1 MGRASFDLRFLRRYN
16 ILMLRELFSFNLLG
30 HSLGIDL
37 GTTNTLIYRKGQ
49 GIVLNMPTVMALRNT
64 NEEVIGVGEEAR
76 LMLGKT
82 PQNIRAIRP
91 LQDGVV
97 ADYEITRK
105 MVSHF
110 ISLIQ
115 PGRVLI
121 GPKLIIGV
129 PTVATRVEKRAL
141 VDIAQ
146 EVGARRIHLVEEPVA
161 AVIGA
166 DLPISEPVG
175 NMVVDIGGGTSEAA
189 ITSLN
194 GVVVSRSIRVAG
206 DEMNLVISQYLREEY
221 NLYIGEQMAEH
232 IKISIGCALAEDKK
246 EKIKIRG
253 RDLKAGFP
261 REIEIDSREM
271 SSVLSPVLNTILD
284 MIEAT
289 LEASPPALAGDIMER
304 GICLTGGGARLR
316 KLDEFVSARVKLP
329 VWVVSEPLLSV
340 VTGLG
345 KLLENPGLLSQVEI
359 STGLK

>member
-1 MGRASFDLRFLRRYN
+1 
-16 ILMLRELFSFNLLG
+16 MLKELFSLNLFG
-30 HSLGIDL
+30 YSLGIDL
-37 GTTNTLIYRKGQ
+37 GTTNTVVYRKGR
-49 GIVLNMPTVMALRNT
+49 GIVLNMPTVMALRST
-64 NEEVIGVGEEAR
+64 NGEVIGVGEEAR

-82 PQNIRAIRP
+82 PQNIRAVRP

-97 ADYEITRK
+97 ADYDITRK

-110 ISLIQ
+110 LSLIQ
-115 PGRVLI
+115 PGRALI
-121 GPKLIIGV
+121 GPRLIIGV
-129 PTVATRVEKRAL
+129 PSAATRVEKRAL

-166 DLPISEPVG
+166 DLPISEPLG

-221 NLYIGEQMAEH
+221 NLYIGEQMAEN
-232 IKISIGCALAEDKK
+232 IKVNIGCALTEGKK
-246 EKIKIRG
+246 QKMKARG

-261 REIEIDSREM
+261 HQVEVDSGEI
-271 SSVLSPVLNTILD
+271 SSVLSPVIHAILD

-304 GICLTGGGARLR
+304 GIYLTGGGACLKRF
-316 KLDEFVSARVKLP
+316 DEFISAKIKLP
-329 VWVVSEPLLSV
+329 VWMVPEPLFSV

-345 KLLENPGLLSQVEI
+345 RLLDNPGLLSQVEV
-359 STGLK
+359 TANLR